1 MDNPTI
7 HTFSVLFKMVFH
19 FLVKLPVTST
29 LYEVLDVYC
38 YIPVQRIAFHCA
50 RREHFGDIQEDVFV
64 ASPFAMKFC
73 I

>member
-38 YIPVQRIAFHCA
+38 YIPVQRIAFHVL
-50 RREHFGDIQEDVFV
+50 EGNILGIYKK
-64 ASPFAMKFC
+64 MYL
-73 I
+73 